1 MEFEEE
7 YAIKPRKWLLIILII
22 IAIGI
27 SIFLVSSAIINMK
40 EKAKTIA
47 DKEAKEELKRELE
60 IYSGE
65 QRGIFATK
73 ILDKVSTNNQT
84 NPKHK
89 ITVEFD
95 STKTDK
101 PEEITALKKEFDDSS
116 KYSVSL
122 YYDND
127 GYVNKVTIKLTEKDT
142 SKAHFFNLM
151 YESRTGTQWGISLRN
166 ILDEVITNN
175 KTNSEHLLTVKYK
188 NTETTDPEEI
198 KNLKKSFDEWTNY
211 EVSLDYD
218 EDGFVNKII
227 IE

>member
-1 MEFEEE
+1 
-7 YAIKPRKWLLIILII
+7 
-22 IAIGI
+22 
-27 SIFLVSSAIINMK
+27 MK
-40 EKAKTIA
+40 ERAKTIA
-47 DKEAKEELKRELE
+47 NKEAKEELKRELE

-65 QRGIFATK
+65 QHGIFATK

-116 KYSVSL
+116 KY
-122 YYDND
+122 
-127 GYVNKVTIKLTEKDT
+127 
-142 SKAHFFNLM
+142 LM

-175 KTNSEHLLTVKYK
+175 TTNSEHLLTVKYK

-198 KNLKKSFDEWTNY
+198 KNLKKSFDEWTDY

-227 IE
+227 ICFR